1 MKKLSLKF
9 VKPKNLTI
17 ACGLIVLTALPKVS
31 VAAEDFQ
38 LRKNRARLVVLL
50 HGVTPE
56 PLQSPEQKIVM
67 SGHARHYWG
76 YEFIKGLQG
85 RLDESEMRVITPRL
99 GGQLRLKKT
108 TISDWT
114 PNTTDTGVLDL
125 APICFPV
132 SFLTGLPAGIETNQT
147 LIKQHISLMSNNQGA
162 NSTMVMINTRDGSRH
177 FMPQLGETIDEVYQ
191 SYVFTFGH
199 LSIDKQPQIYLV
211 GHSFGGIIARGILA
225 NPTGADLWGNKL
237 TAQQR
242 TRADFLRQRVV
253 LAQTLASPHEGTIVQ
268 DPSSDISDYI
278 SANGYSIVY
287 GFLSGLN
294 WAPGKDKTPAEMK
307 QIAKDV
313 VKLALDGVAGKRD
326 CLSDLT
332 RINEYNQG
340 ILGPN
345 VERRSANGSLVPIYT
360 SAGRNPGGKYLD
372 QSRSVFYL
380 GGNTYN
386 PISTIDLLTSGV
398 RGATES
404 MALNLINSVFSLE
417 GYGHEGKKPWG
428 TTETYA
434 GDRVA
439 SPFKGV
445 GPVMA
450 REIQDPWV
458 PTKPTIEGVI
468 NTIKKGEPY
477 TFGATDGEWDSDGFL
492 AWDSAHAYHL
502 RTHNNF
508 YRVYEPAKYGD
519 MLPWDDDNHGGIMFN
534 PANGAWIHNELL
546 RDAGPYILASTSTTR
561 RSSWDSTDY
570 PVTPRNNV
578 MVQVLEVNDVKNDL
592 DFFTQA
598 DFRLTY
604 RVGATEKSFNLPDDT
619 RTVTAKDIPAVGV
632 TNYASTIIPI
642 KISVIERD
650 NPPIDPSDLC
660 CISPKKG
667 QSSLYIYFDTRTNRV
682 FGDINGEGG
691 ETIQVI
697 PWQYDLANR
706 VKIKIR
712 VTRLP

>member
-9 VKPKNLTI
+9 ANPKNLTI
-17 ACGLIVLTALPKVS
+17 ACGLLALTVLPKVA

-56 PLQSPEQKIVM
+56 PLQSPEQKIGQP
-67 SGHARHYWG
+67 GHARHYWG
-76 YEFIKGLQG
+76 YDFIKGLQG
-85 RLDESEMRVITPRL
+85 RLDSSEMRVITPNT
-99 GGQLRLKKT
+99 GGTLRLRR
-108 TISDWT
+108 TIETNWI
-114 PNTTDTGVLDL
+114 PNTVDTKPSDL
-125 APICFPV
+125 APICFPAT
-132 SFLTGLPAGIETNQT
+132 FDLPAGIEINQS
-147 LIKQHISLMSNNQGA
+147 LIKTHISLMSNNQGA
-162 NSTMVMINTRDGSRH
+162 NHTMVMINTRDGSKH
-177 FMPQLGETIDEVYQ
+177 LMPQLGETIDEVYE
-191 SYVFTFGH
+191 SYVYTFGH
-199 LSIDKQPQIYLV
+199 VGVDKQPQIYLV

-225 NPTGADLWGNKL
+225 NPTGPDLWGNQL

-242 TRADFLRQRVV
+242 TRADFLRRRVV

-268 DPSSDISDYI
+268 DPSRDITDFI
-278 SANGYSIVY
+278 TANGYNIIY
-287 GFLSGLN
+287 TTLN
-294 WAPGKDKTPAEMK
+294 NLTWLPGVNWTAAEIR
-307 QIAKDV
+307 QIAKDT

-332 RINEYNQG
+332 RIKEYNQG

-360 SAGRNPGGKYLD
+360 AAGRNPGGKYLD
-372 QSRSVFYL
+372 QNRSVFAF
-380 GGNTYN
+380 GGNTFN
-386 PISTIDLLTSGV
+386 PISTIDLLASGV

-417 GYGHEGKKPWG
+417 GYGREGKKPWG
-428 TTETYA
+428 TAEDYA
-434 GDRVA
+434 GDRVT

-445 GPVMA
+445 GPAMA

-458 PTKPTIEGVI
+458 PTGATFEGVI
-468 NTIKKGEPY
+468 NTLLNGRPY
-477 TFGATDGEWDSDGFL
+477 TFGLSDGEWDSDGFL

-502 RTHNNF
+502 NAHSNF
-508 YRVYEPAKYGD
+508 YRVYDNAKYGD

-534 PANGAWIHNELL
+534 PANGAWIHNELI
-546 RDAGPYILASTSTTR
+546 RDAGPYILQSTTTSR
-561 RSSWDSTDY
+561 RSGWDSTDS
-570 PVTPRNNV
+570 PLTPRNKV

-592 DFFTQA
+592 DPFTQA

-604 RVGATEKSFNLPDDT
+604 RVGAVEKAFNLPDDR
-619 RTVTAKDIPAVGV
+619 RTVYQNDIPAVGV

-650 NPPIDPSDLC
+650 GPPIDPNDLC

-706 VKIKIR
+706 VKIKIK